1 MKRTYWLR
9 IRDNALLLSAGLAAF
24 WIWLTVMWGSAVH
37 VWILG
42 VAVAL
47 LLWELVSLL
56 HRWSLGSPVRS
67 LIGEAVWVLCLV
79 FLCGGIATALWVL
92 IRILGVL

>member
-24 WIWLTVMWGSAVH
+24 WIWLTVMWDAAVH

-42 VAVAL
+42 VAVGL

-56 HRWSLGSPVRS
+56 HRFSQGHPVRG
-67 LIGEAVWVLCLV
+67 LIGEAVWALCLA
-79 FLCGGIATALWVL
+79 FLCVGIAMGLLVL
-92 IRILGVL
+92 IRILGAL